1 MTNSDAFISIR
12 DVGKSFGHFR
22 AIDNVSIDIRHG
34 EFFSLLG
41 ASGCGKTTLLRML
54 AGLESVTTG
63 EIFINNQAM
72 SDVPPHHR
80 PVNMVFQNYAIFPH
94 LNVAKNIGYGLRKLK
109 LTRAKQD
116 EMVDEMLDL
125 MQLTGYGNRRANQ
138 LSGGQRQRIALA
150 RALILKPKVLLLDEP
165 LGALDKQ
172 LREQMQIELRRL
184 QRSIGI
190 TFVFVTH
197 DQEEALTLSDRIAVM
212 SSGKV
217 LQVDTPAALYEG
229 PQTRDVASFI
239 GNMNFLE
246 ARVIGPVHG
255 HVRLD
260 VQGIGMLEV
269 PAQGAGLAEG
279 DAVCVAIRPEKL
291 TLHEIAPTGSDA
303 AVQGTVELTSYLGER
318 SHFHVRVPGCETA
331 IAVSSQNNRIQH
343 AGTSTEGRPVWMTWE
358 KDALIVLEGKV
369 L

>member
-12 DVGKSFGHFR
+12 DVGKTYGTFR
-22 AIDNVSIDIRHG
+22 AIESVSIDIRHG

-54 AGLESVTTG
+54 AGFESVTSG
-63 EIFINNQAM
+63 EIFIDGQPM

-94 LNVAKNIGYGLRKLK
+94 LNVAQNIGYGLRKLK
-109 LTRAKQD
+109 LPRAKQN

-125 MQLTGYGNRRANQ
+125 VQLTGYGDRRAHE

-212 SSGKV
+212 SGGEV
-217 LQVDTPAALYEG
+217 LQVDTPTSLYER
-229 PQTRDVASFI
+229 PRTRDVASFI
-239 GNMNFLE
+239 GNMNFLD
-246 ARVIGPVHG
+246 ARVTGRVNG
-255 HVRLD
+255 NARLD
-260 VQGIGMLEV
+260 VQGIGALDI
-269 PAQGAGLAEG
+269 PTQGTTLANG
-279 DAVCVAIRPEKL
+279 DTVCVAIRPEKL
-291 TLHEIAPTGSDA
+291 MLHDTEPTGPNAS
-303 AVQGTVELTSYLGER
+303 VQGAIELTTYFGER
-318 SHFHVRVPGCETA
+318 SHFHVRVPGCDAPIA
-331 IAVSSQNNRIQH
+331 ISSQNVRMQQSDNAR
-343 AGTSTEGRPVWMTWE
+343 EGRPVWVTWE
-358 KDALIVLEGKV
+358 KDALIVLER
-369 L
+369 